1 MGTLAIVIEIIGHLA
16 LVPTFIIAAVYTVT
30 HRRAL
35 RRTTRR
41 ATIVYWLIF
50 VGSILFAGINLLRL
64 LELAVPTNSGVLML
78 WLDLLAEYLSV
89 IVQSVIVTVLIS
101 LKIVADQ
108 RSGRPRRILAIG
120 AHPDDIEIACGATLA
135 MMHDGGDS
143 TWGLVMT
150 YGERGG
156 DPNVRPGEALSS
168 ASFLGLDHVQ
178 VLDFPDTRLEEHSL
192 EILDAIE
199 TAVREFK
206 PDVVITH
213 SAHDLHQDH
222 RAVHEATLRAAR
234 NLGTILCYESP
245 SVTQEFVPTFFVD
258 IGDYIEVKI
267 ESIREHWDQHNKPYV
282 QPERVRGQAIFRGSQ
297 ARTRYAEGFEVVR
310 MRFSAEVRII

>member
-1 MGTLAIVIEIIGHLA
+1 MNTLTIVIEIIGHLA
-16 LVPTFIIAAVYTVT
+16 LVFTFIIVAVYTAT
-30 HRRAL
+30 HRRRL

-41 ATIVYWLIF
+41 AALVYWLIF
-50 VGSILFAGINLLRL
+50 AVGVLFAIINLLRL
-64 LELAVPTNSGVLML
+64 FELITHIRGGTLMP
-78 WLDLLAEYLSV
+78 WLDLFSEYPSV
-89 IVQSVIVTVLIS
+89 IVQSAILTAVIS
-101 LKIVADQ
+101 LKIVTEQ

-135 MMHDGGDS
+135 RLRDGGYS
-143 TWGLVMT
+143 VWGLIMT
-150 YGERGG
+150 RGERGG
-156 DPNVRPGEALSS
+156 DPNERPAEALSS
-168 ASFLGLDHVQ
+168 ADFLGLDHVK

-206 PDVVITH
+206 PDLVLTH

-267 ESIREHWDQHNKPYV
+267 ESIREHWDQRNKPYV
-282 QPERVRGQAIFRGSQ
+282 QAERVRGQALFRGGQ
-297 ARTRYAEGFEVVR
+297 ARTRYAEGFEIVR
-310 MRFSAEVRII
+310 MRFSAEVSTI